1 VRDGGLEEGKV
12 LEVMERWG
20 MRFGDKRLWEMVLRR
35 RKVAGERAHGTILA
49 V

>member
-1 VRDGGLEEGKV
+1 MRDGIFEEGKM

-20 MRFGDKRLWEMVLRR
+20 MRFGDEGLWEMVLRK
-35 RKVAGERAHGTILA
+35 KVAGERAHGTILA